1 MKKNSFG
8 KKVFRNG
15 NYFDSMAW
23 LNVSYEDYLEMCKEN
38 GMEPKK
44 EGSFE
49 QIEEVIEYMTINFD
63 DFKSNLKY
71 SKWNI
76 PCMITG
82 SLGLWNGCPT
92 ITPVLCNN
100 LVEAIEKC
108 FGSCDDLEVN
118 LENGHLEVLAKHH
131 DGINCFEIH
140 ILSKK
145 GLREVERPIYEYEKD
160 FEPKPYWFKN
170 IYGYLF

>member
-1 MKKNSFG
+1 MKKNSFD

-23 LNVSYEDYLEMCKEN
+23 LNVSYEDYLEMCEE
-38 GMEPKK
+38 MEIEPKE
-44 EGSFE
+44 EGSSE
-49 QIEEVIEYMTINFD
+49 QIEEVIEYMNDDFG

-71 SKWNI
+71 SKWNV

-82 SLGLWNGCPT
+82 SLGLWNGRPT
-92 ITPVLCNN
+92 IVPVLCDN

-131 DGINCFEIH
+131 DGTNCFEIH

-145 GLREVERPIYEYEKD
+145 GLREVERPIYKYEKD